1 MISEFVELCEKGGI
15 NSFVPQQSHCST
27 WHGCS
32 VVGSFP
38 SLKQLLKPNDEYD
51 SGMIYH
57 SVCIIVT
64 KRVWMNTTLVFNVF
78 VWSVWKRA
86 YQSHWFIWY
95 NNVIFL
101 RMGQQ

>member
-1 MISEFVELCEKGGI
+1 MWKRGF
-15 NSFVPQQSHCST
+15 NSFVPQQSQWYYVT

-64 KRVWMNTTLVFNVF
+64 ERVWMNTTLVFNVF
-78 VWSVWKRA
+78 VWSVWKRG
-86 YQSHWFIWY
+86 YQSHSFIWY
-95 NNVIFL
+95 NNVIFM